1 MEVILSTV
9 LNSKK
14 NNNEIDNYF
23 SSLSIEMIE
32 KIKYADNQQKIIAKK
47 KTIWERRMQSKIKFI
62 NTSFYID
69 NNIRV
74 LEPSFNT
81 KNKKNIML
89 EYTLEEF

>member
-1 MEVILSTV
+1 
-9 LNSKK
+9 
-14 NNNEIDNYF
+14 
-23 SSLSIEMIE
+23 
-32 KIKYADNQQKIIAKK
+32 
-47 KTIWERRMQSKIKFI
+47 MQSKIKFI

-69 NNIRV
+69 NNVRV

>member
-32 KIKYADNQQKIIAKK
+32 KIKYADNQQKIIA
-47 KTIWERRMQSKIKFI
+47 Q
-62 NTSFYID
+62 
-69 NNIRV
+69 NN
-74 LEPSFNT
+74 LG
-81 KNKKNIML
+81 KKNAK
-89 EYTLEEF
+89 